1 MSVVRYG
8 VVITEWTKQEFQSLG
23 RKTKK
28 MLAKYGARYPKADV
42 DRLYAK
48 RSKGGRGRIS
58 MEDCVEMEENSLE
71 KYFM

>member
-1 MSVVRYG
+1 
-8 VVITEWTKQEFQSLG
+8 
-23 RKTKK
+23 